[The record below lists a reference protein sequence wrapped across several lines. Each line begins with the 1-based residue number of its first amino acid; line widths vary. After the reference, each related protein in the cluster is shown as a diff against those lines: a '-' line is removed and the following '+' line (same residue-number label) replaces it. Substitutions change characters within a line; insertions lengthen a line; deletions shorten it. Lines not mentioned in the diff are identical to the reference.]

1 MGVRQRR
8 STRHVRADKNKR
20 TCLLMQS
27 KPMSAPSSTLPPSPS
42 DSSAPDDPRDFGLAA
57 TADPHRLY
65 ERAVQCAEAEVD
77 FFERRFRLMR
87 GRPARRLREDFCG
100 TAAVCCE
107 WVGRHRQNRAVGVDI
122 DPDVLDWGRG
132 HNLSKLSPGAAK
144 RVELRRD
151 NVLDAGS
158 DRYDIVAAMNFS
170 YWLFKERAALRE
182 YFGQVRASLADDG
195 VFFLDAY
202 GGYDAFREILEE
214 REVDDADGCFT
225 YAWEQVGY
233 NPISGEMTC
242 HIHFAFPDGSRL
254 QQAFSYH
261 WRLWTLPEIRELLAE
276 AGFGRVVCYWQGWD
290 AEGEADG
297 IFEPAD
303 RADADA
309 GWICYIS
316 AEP

>member
-1 MGVRQRR
+1 
-8 STRHVRADKNKR
+8 
-20 TCLLMQS
+20 MQS
-27 KPMSAPSSTLPPSPS
+27 ERMSIPAPMLAPAPSNPSST
-42 DSSAPDDPRDFGLAA
+42 DDPRDFGLAA
-57 TADPHRLY
+57 AADPHRLY
-65 ERAVQCAEAEVD
+65 ERAVQCAEAEVE
-77 FFERRFRLMR
+77 FFERRFQLLR

-122 DPDVLDWGRG
+122 DADVLDWGRA

-144 RVELRRD
+144 RVELRRG
-151 NVLDAGS
+151 NVLEADS
-158 DRYDIVAAMNFS
+158 DRYDIISAMNFS
-170 YWLFKERAALRE
+170 YWLFKERAALRQ
-182 YFGQVRASLADDG
+182 YFCQVRAALADDG

-214 REVDDADGCFT
+214 REVDDADGRFT
-225 YAWEQVGY
+225 YGWEQVGY
-233 NPISGEMTC
+233 NPITGEMTC

-254 QQAFSYH
+254 QQAFSYQ

-297 IFEPAD
+297 VFEPAD

>member
-1 MGVRQRR
+1 
-8 STRHVRADKNKR
+8 
-20 TCLLMQS
+20 MQS
-27 KPMSAPSSTLPPSPS
+27 KPMSTSPCPTIPPADAVIAS
-42 DSSAPDDPRDFGLAA
+42 DDEPACFGFAA
-57 TADPHRLY
+57 TADRHRLY

-77 FFERRFRLMR
+77 FFDQRFRLLR

-107 WVGRHRQNRAVGVDI
+107 WVNRHRQNRAVGIDI
-122 DPDVLDWGRG
+122 DADVLDWGWR
-132 HNLSKLSPGAAK
+132 HNLAKLSPGAAR
-144 RVELRRD
+144 RVELRRG
-151 NVLDAGS
+151 NVLEADPE
-158 DRYDIVAAMNFS
+158 RYDIVAAMNFS
-170 YWLFKERAALRE
+170 YWLFRDRATLRQ
-182 YFGQVRASLADDG
+182 YFCQVRTALADDG

-214 REVDDADGCFT
+214 REIDDADGCFT
-225 YAWEQVGY
+225 YGWEQVSY

-242 HIHFAFPDGSRL
+242 HIHFSFADGSQLPR
-254 QQAFSYH
+254 AFSYQ

-297 IFEPAD
+297 IFEPTD

-316 AEP
+316 AEA

>member
-1 MGVRQRR
+1 M
-8 STRHVRADKNKR
+8 RASKNKR
-20 TCLLMQS
+20 TLVLMQS
-27 KPMSAPSSTLPPSPS
+27 KPMSTSPCPTIPPADAVIAS
-42 DSSAPDDPRDFGLAA
+42 DDEPACFGFAA
-57 TADPHRLY
+57 TADRHRLY

-77 FFERRFRLMR
+77 FFDQRFRLLR

-107 WVGRHRQNRAVGVDI
+107 WVNRHRQNRAVGIDI
-122 DPDVLDWGRG
+122 DADVLDWGWR
-132 HNLSKLSPGAAK
+132 HNLAKLSPGAAR
-144 RVELRRD
+144 RVELRRG
-151 NVLDAGS
+151 NVLEADPE
-158 DRYDIVAAMNFS
+158 RYDIVAAMNFS
-170 YWLFKERAALRE
+170 YWLFRDRATLRQ
-182 YFGQVRASLADDG
+182 YFCQVRTALADDG

-214 REVDDADGCFT
+214 REIDDADGCFT
-225 YAWEQVGY
+225 YGWEQVSY

-242 HIHFAFPDGSRL
+242 HIHFSFADGSQLPR
-254 QQAFSYH
+254 AFSYQ

-297 IFEPAD
+297 IFEPTD

-316 AEP
+316 AEA